1 MNQLIK
7 LLKLASTYV
16 LAILNKIY
24 LKIVY
29 GNKIE
34 LNGLQH
40 IRRGAKIVIQNGKI
54 HLNRGFIMQ
63 KGAYL
68 SAVGGGRISIGEGVF
83 INRNT
88 TVVCRER
95 ISIGENTLLGP
106 NCLIYDHDHKFTA
119 KGIVPGEYKTG
130 AVEIGNNC
138 WIGAGVII
146 LRNTKIGDNCVIGAG
161 CVVKGNVP
169 DKSLVT
175 SPREMII
182 NPIHE

>member
-1 MNQLIK
+1 M
-7 LLKLASTYV
+7 
-16 LAILNKIY
+16 
-24 LKIVY
+24 
-29 GNKIE
+29 
-34 LNGLQH
+34 
-40 IRRGAKIVIQNGKI
+40 
-54 HLNRGFIMQ
+54 
-63 KGAYL
+63 
-68 SAVGGGRISIGEGVF
+68 
-83 INRNT
+83 
-88 TVVCRER
+88 
-95 ISIGENTLLGP
+95 
-106 NCLIYDHDHKFTA
+106 IYDHDHKFTA

>member
-95 ISIGENTLLGP
+95 ISIG
-106 NCLIYDHDHKFTA
+106 
-119 KGIVPGEYKTG
+119 
-130 AVEIGNNC
+130 
-138 WIGAGVII
+138 
-146 LRNTKIGDNCVIGAG
+146 
-161 CVVKGNVP
+161 
-169 DKSLVT
+169 
-175 SPREMII
+175 
-182 NPIHE
+182 